1 MSDPAKNEEI
11 EDVLSSIRRLVSESG
26 GLKDETCDQQ
36 EVPNASQSF
45 EHDPVP
51 GGDGDAPVDRLVL
64 TPSLR
69 VADDEEEAAGSVGN
83 ADAGASQGL
92 AVNQGD
98 GSESDEKHEE
108 DTSDAAD
115 VDAGDEDYI
124 RESDGRHGQ
133 DYEPEVNLSVEESSA
148 IEDHGN
154 EPEDGEDAVVA
165 DSRDDEAPV
174 DLQGDE
180 QAAHEDA
187 TETDQTRETLKD
199 RIEQLETA
207 VLRSQSDWEDDMDGG
222 GDNAPQPVETLQWE
236 DHSDDEV
243 RDVARE
249 SFRSGAP
256 FEGADSQK
264 ASEEED
270 SSGEFDFM
278 GSDDEAVLD
287 EEALREMVADI
298 VRQELQ
304 GALGERITRNVRKL
318 VRREIHRAL
327 MAQEL
332 D

>member
-26 GLKDETCDQQ
+26 GLQDETRDQQ
-36 EVPNASQSF
+36 EAPDASQSSK
-45 EHDPVP
+45 HDPVP
-51 GGDGDAPVDRLVL
+51 DVEGDAPVDRLVL

-69 VADDEEEAAGSVGN
+69 VADDEEEAEGSVGN
-83 ADAGASQGL
+83 ANAGASQGL
-92 AVNQGD
+92 AVNEDD

-115 VDAGDEDYI
+115 VDAGDEEDI
-124 RESDGRHGQ
+124 RESDGRHEQ

-154 EPEDGEDAVVA
+154 EQEDDGDAVVA
-165 DSRDDEAPV
+165 DSRDEAPL

-180 QAAHEDA
+180 QATHEDA
-187 TETDQTRETLKD
+187 TETDQTGETLKD

-243 RDVARE
+243 RDAARE

-264 ASEEED
+264 VSEEGD